1 MIFGR
6 RGSGPDIILVDRM
19 CLTTDYLAHQLA
31 SRGAR
36 VHLFTTS
43 PLWPLGFL
51 HAAYPYSSIVR
62 GSLGDQSSD
71 AFISMVERV
80 NPVCIIPLT
89 EPALYWMWDKPAHI
103 QERCLPNVPTAIQ
116 PLLLDRA
123 LLLEKAAAWGVATPD
138 AIPLNSHDDCHA
150 AIAAGLPLIVKSGQS
165 VATAGV
171 ALCRTSDEVIQ
182 AFDKFFGNSTSVSA

>member
-1 MIFGR
+1 MDPPRAKPLSPERIEQGAMIFGR

-123 LLLEKAAAWGVATPD
+123 LLL
-138 AIPLNSHDDCHA
+138 
-150 AIAAGLPLIVKSGQS
+150 
-165 VATAGV
+165 
-171 ALCRTSDEVIQ
+171 
-182 AFDKFFGNSTSVSA
+182 